1 MSDTAEELEKILI
14 GACDGEDYRQ
24 LVLDSKIGRLKHV
37 WLQMPSPRLG
47 TTEASGIPCGAS
59 FHDGARNIL
68 FAQEDGPDEYIV
80 ALSEIHERMANWV
93 WPLSKMKP
101 ERRFTDWGKPVMPW
115 FSLHRNLR
123 LLDGESRNP
132 RVHNAFSL
140 VQTYIGF
147 RDMFVSIPRNVAR
160 SFGEKNAKPWL
171 DLLHGF
177 LLWECDLLPKWLG
190 ESSKLWAFRLSTK
203 RQLMLT
209 YNGDEVIIDT
219 EDYEAPDDL
228 KDKILAAKEAIDKEP
243 PFLS

>member
-1 MSDTAEELEKILI
+1 MNDAAEELEKILI
-14 GACDGEDYRQ
+14 GACNGEDYHPM
-24 LVLDSKIGRLKHV
+24 VVDSKIGKLKHV

-47 TTEASGIPCGAS
+47 TTEAFGIPCGAS

-68 FAQEDGPDEYIV
+68 FDQGDGPDEYIV

-93 WPLSKMKP
+93 WPLSKMKT
-101 ERRFTDWGKPVMPW
+101 ERSFTDWGKPVMPW

-123 LLDGESRNP
+123 LLDGEARNP
-132 RVHNAFSL
+132 RVHKAFSL

-147 RDMFVSIPRNVAR
+147 RDMWVSIPRNVGR

-171 DLLHGF
+171 DLLHGS

-190 ESSKLWAFRLSTK
+190 EGSKLWTFRLRTN
-203 RQLMLT
+203 RQLILE
-209 YNGDEVIIDT
+209 YNRDEVIIDA
-219 EDYEAPDDL
+219 EDYKDVKDL
-228 KDKILAAKEAIDKEP
+228 KDKVLAAKEEADKNL